1 MKKGT
6 VKSRVLKLAYEK
18 FLMHGFYR
26 VSMDS
31 LVEELRT
38 SKSSVY
44 NHYSSKEDLVKA
56 VIDEINN
63 EINSKL
69 ENVTENEDLNFR
81 DKLIIIS
88 EFTKNYLSKVSDAFL
103 KDLAVSTPGVGDY
116 YEQQRTIRIKKYY
129 RRLLETGISEGV
141 VRSDVDL
148 DLVLAIYLNLTMMP
162 LRPEYHE
169 LLNMDNKNIYSDV
182 QEIFLNGILKD
193 EQPTVQ
199 NKE

>member
-6 VKSRVLKLAYEK
+6 IKKRVLKLAYEK
-18 FLMHGFYR
+18 FLRHGFYR

-38 SKSSVY
+38 SKSSLY

-63 EINSKL
+63 KINTKL
-69 ENVTENEDLNFR
+69 ESVTENENLPFK

-103 KDLAVSTPGVGDY
+103 KDLAISTPGIGDY
-116 YEQQRTIRIKKYY
+116 YEQQRTKRIKKYY
-129 RRLLETGISEGV
+129 KRLFETGISEGA
-141 VRSDVDL
+141 VRKDIDL
-148 DLVLAIYLNLTMMP
+148 DLILAIYLNLTMMP
-162 LRPEYHE
+162 LRPEYHQ
-169 LLNMDNKNIYSDV
+169 LLNMENKNIYSDV
-182 QEIFLNGILKD
+182 QEIFMNGILKD
-193 EQPTVQ
+193 ERTSV
-199 NKE
+199 